1 MRRIVIASGLGAV
14 LAVPGQAQY
23 PRLAPPPQCRVE
35 PASAQPLLALWNAD
49 RAPRSRPRL
58 AVFPLQPEID
68 DPARVHVAISLP
80 DRVRQRL
87 STVSQIEV
95 ASEGTVSRA
104 MLIARD
110 LPDSAA
116 SILKADYLLT
126 GRIVVTGGRQELQIL
141 LRRQGTADPIWQAPF
156 RSTVSL
162 RAMEN
167 AIVSGVSRVLLEG
180 RTPAPPAGWPSSDE
194 AYASIVAGDTYLRST
209 TLAGADSAA
218 TAYERAVE
226 LAPTSPVA
234 ASRLAKAYVTML
246 QRGGEVRGLPGVSGT
261 NRIFGLTTQAL
272 ALDSAS
278 AEAWTVRATLARVLD
293 PVRFEGATQ
302 AHRRA
307 IALSPSDAEAAHEFG
322 VTLMRLGDARAAET
336 QFRRAIALETS
347 RAGTLAAL
355 GEMELRAERW
365 ETACAFSNASIA
377 AWPFDP
383 LAYAVRAE
391 ARLRRSEARDAYAD
405 AEMVRR
411 LTTGAWTSALR
422 VIVADG
428 AGNVDEAR
436 RQARELTGAWLAT
449 GVPLSVRD
457 GEYLARAYLAV
468 GDERRAIESLRRAQP
483 VGADLG
489 VALRG
494 AGLGS
499 IRSDTAV
506 VRLLRE
512 SAEGRTP

>member
-1 MRRIVIASGLGAV
+1 M
-14 LAVPGQAQY
+14 PGQAQF
-23 PRLAPPPQCRVE
+23 PRLAPPPQCRAE
-35 PASAQPLLALWNAD
+35 PASAQPLLALWGSD
-49 RAPRSRPRL
+49 RPTANRPRL
-58 AVFPLQPEID
+58 AIFPLQPEID
-68 DPARVHVAISLP
+68 DPARVHIAMSLP

-87 STVSQIEV
+87 ARVPQIHV

-104 MLIARD
+104 MLVARE

-116 SILKADYLLT
+116 SILNADYLLT
-126 GRIVVTGGRQELQIL
+126 GRIVVTGGRQELQII
-141 LRRQGTADPIWQAPF
+141 LRRKGTAEPVWQAPF

-167 AIVSGVSRVLLEG
+167 AIVSGISRVLLAG
-180 RTPAPPAGWPSSDE
+180 RVPAPESGWPSSDE
-194 AYASIVAGDTYLRST
+194 AYAAVVAGDTYLRSN

-218 TAYERAVE
+218 TVYERAFQ
-226 LAPTSPVA
+226 LASTSPVA
-234 ASRLAKAYVTML
+234 ASRLAKAYVAML
-246 QRGGEVRGLPGVSGT
+246 ERGGEVRGLPGVAGT

-272 ALDSAS
+272 ALDSTA
-278 AEAWTVRATLARVLD
+278 AEAWTVRARLARVLD
-293 PVRFEGATQ
+293 PVRFEGARQ
-302 AHRRA
+302 AHARA
-307 IALSPSDAEAAHEFG
+307 VALAPDDAEGQHEFG
-322 VTLMRLGDARAAET
+322 VTLMRLGETSEAENRL
-336 QFRRAIALETS
+336 RRALAIEPS
-347 RAGTLAAL
+347 RASTLAAL
-355 GEMELRAERW
+355 SDLERRAQRW

-383 LAYAVRAE
+383 IPYAVRAE

-422 VIVADG
+422 VIIADG
-428 AGNVDEAR
+428 ASNVDAAR
-436 RQARELTGAWLAT
+436 RQARELTAAWLAT

-457 GEYLARAYLAV
+457 GEYLARAYLTV

-494 AGLGS
+494 AGLER

-512 SAEGRTP
+512 SAEGRSPEPR